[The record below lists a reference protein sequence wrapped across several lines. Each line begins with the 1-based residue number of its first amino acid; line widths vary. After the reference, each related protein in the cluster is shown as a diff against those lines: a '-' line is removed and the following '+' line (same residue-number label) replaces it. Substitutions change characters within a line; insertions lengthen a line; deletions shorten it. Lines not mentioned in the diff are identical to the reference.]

1 MLRRIQK
8 MLCVML
14 VALLLVS
21 TFTPALAKSR
31 VKAYISTGTHV
42 YKKPTSDS
50 ASRYISAN
58 TRVYVSGCSGSYYQV
73 QNAKGTLTG
82 YVRKGCV
89 STVKGGM
96 SGSSSTKKSGTS
108 WKSKVVKK
116 NWFLTGNS
124 VLKKGGYG
132 YIYDIDTGIYLRIK
146 RMGGHNHA
154 DVEPATR
161 SDTSKLL
168 KIAGGKFSWKSH
180 AVILKVGNTYVA
192 CAINTMPHGDQTIRN
207 NGYDGQFC
215 LHMSGSLCHES
226 GESNSNHQ
234 YNITR
239 AYNWAHR

>member
-1 MLRRIQK
+1 MLRRLQK

-14 VALLLVS
+14 IAMLLVS

-42 YKKPTSDS
+42 YKRPTSDS

-58 TRVYVSGCSGSYYQV
+58 TKVYVSGCSGNYYQV
-73 QNAKGTLTG
+73 QNAKGTATG
-82 YVRKGCV
+82 YVRKSCV
-89 STVKGGM
+89 STSK
-96 SGSSSTKKSGTS
+96 GSSSSTSNVKKSGTG
-108 WKSKVVKK
+108 WKSKVTKR

-161 SDTSKLL
+161 ADTRKLL

-192 CAINTMPHGDQTIRN
+192 CAINTMPHGDQTITN
-207 NGYDGQFC
+207 NGYNGQFC
-215 LHMSGSLCHES
+215 LHMVNSKTHGTEKVNES
-226 GESNSNHQ
+226 HQ
-234 YNITR
+234 SAIRT
-239 AYNWAHR
+239 AYNWAH